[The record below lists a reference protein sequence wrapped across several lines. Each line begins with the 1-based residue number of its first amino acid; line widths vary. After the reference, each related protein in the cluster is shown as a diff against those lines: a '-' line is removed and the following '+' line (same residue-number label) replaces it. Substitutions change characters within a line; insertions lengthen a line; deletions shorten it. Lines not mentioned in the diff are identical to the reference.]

1 VCNTLLLLLPAL
13 FLLLLLLRTNGVFS
27 TGGRDY
33 FVIVYFMYHSG
44 TLSFEDSIVRI
55 FASADRLS
63 QASEPLRCRM
73 DCCAGHNLLREE

>member
-1 VCNTLLLLLPAL
+1 VQYNAPAFACPF
-13 FLLLLLLRTNGVFS
+13 FLLLLLLLLHANGVFS

-63 QASEPLRCRM
+63 PRLP
-73 DCCAGHNLLREE
+73 NLCDVGWIAVQVTTF